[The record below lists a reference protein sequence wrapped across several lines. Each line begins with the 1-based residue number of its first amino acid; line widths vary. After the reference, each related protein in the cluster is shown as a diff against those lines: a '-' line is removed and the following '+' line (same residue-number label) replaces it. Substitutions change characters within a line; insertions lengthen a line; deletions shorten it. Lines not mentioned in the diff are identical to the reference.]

1 MYKLT
6 EIIYGGV
13 QMNTVQLQKFIGDN
27 SQVEAIFMQK
37 ALAYLNSKNKKRQPA
52 KRWNEE
58 QITRQAEKMYAQ
70 VVENLYGKLHTQ
82 VKANRFT
89 PAEKWLKFINENEV
103 LDGMEESMIELD
115 FS

>member
-1 MYKLT
+1 
-6 EIIYGGV
+6 
-13 QMNTVQLQKFIGDN
+13 MNKVQLQKFISDN

-37 ALAYLNSKNKKRQPA
+37 SFEYLNSKNKKRQPA

-70 VVENLYGKLHTQ
+70 VVEDLYNKLHTQ

-89 PAEKWLKFINENEV
+89 PAEKWIQFINQNEV
-103 LDGMEESMIELD
+103 LDGLEESMIELEL
-115 FS
+115 